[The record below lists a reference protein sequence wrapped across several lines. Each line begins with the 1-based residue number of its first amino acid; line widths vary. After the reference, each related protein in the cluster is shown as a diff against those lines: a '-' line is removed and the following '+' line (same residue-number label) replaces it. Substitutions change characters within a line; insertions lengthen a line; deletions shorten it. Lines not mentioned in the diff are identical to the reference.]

1 MKRWTAKRKIEVLDD
16 LRAERYTVEEALTKH
31 DVSAEELA
39 RWLDLYER
47 HGLRGL
53 KVRTMQA
60 VQPRKLRQGVGT
72 ILEHI
77 ERHRQSNRKKIRPA
91 MVRSC

>member
-1 MKRWTAKRKIEVLDD
+1 MKHWTAKRKVEVLDD
-16 LRAERYTVEEALTKH
+16 IRAERCTVEEAMAQH

-39 RWLDLYER
+39 GWLDLYER
-47 HGLRGL
+47 YGLRGL
-53 KVRTMQA
+53 KVRTLQA

-77 ERHRQSNRKKIRPA
+77 ERHRASNRRKIKPA
-91 MVRSC
+91 VLRSC